1 MSTGAILGIVIGA
14 IVLLL
19 LLGLGFFLLLG
30 SGNNSSGDLEEP
42 TQPGDT
48 TAQEPTQDGE
58 QPQDPNADIPGD
70 GTFVV
75 GEDVQ
80 PGEYRAVVPE
90 DSYLCYWER
99 LSDTT
104 GDFEDIITNGIAE
117 AGDEVMVTIEESD
130 RAFGSEGCG
139 SWNRA

>member
-1 MSTGAILGIVIGA
+1 MIGA

-19 LLGLGFFLLLG
+19 LLGLGFFLMLG
-30 SGNNSSGDLEEP
+30 ANRDSGDIEEP
-42 TQPGDT
+42 PGDT
-48 TAQEPTQDGE
+48 TAQEPTQDGGE
-58 QPQDPNADIPGD
+58 QPEDPSADIPGD

-80 PGEYRAVVPE
+80 PGDYRAVVPE

-117 AGDEVMVTIEESD
+117 AGDEVTVTIEESD

-139 SWNRA
+139 PWNLN